1 MAKTNS
7 NVSGIVLINKQSG
20 LTSFSSLYAVKK
32 ALGTSRVGHTGTLD
46 SFAQGLLVVCAGNL
60 TRLASHIVAFDKT
73 YEAVIEF
80 GKETDTLDPE
90 GKVIATAD
98 FPSLKNLADAL
109 HKFRGNI
116 EQVPPSYSALRVNGK
131 RASALMRSGETV
143 ELKKRPVSVYS
154 SQILEVK
161 FDDGT
166 ALSFDGEK
174 NDDCKKIDEN
184 QNRKVHFARIK
195 FEVSKGTYI
204 RSLARD
210 IGISCSSRAYLIGL
224 LRTKIGCFE
233 LKDAA
238 SFEEKTVFTIE
249 SVISKFNSSAQ
260 KENPETMDIMIE
272 KIKQKIQPMTPAVAE
287 TCGLFPVCIT
297 QENEKNFL
305 NGRPLKKSMFKNVSD
320 NAIRAEFAGENPDV
334 IFDENQK
341 YSVFSESGIFYGVI
355 SFEKKRICYEYVIPQ
370 NL

>member
-7 NVSGIVLINKQSG
+7 SVSGIVLINKQSG

-32 ALGTSRVGHTGTLD
+32 ALGTSKVGHTGTLD

-60 TRLASHIVAFDKT
+60 TRLSSHIVAFDKT

-90 GKVIATAD
+90 GKVIETAS
-98 FPSLKNLADAL
+98 FPSLKNLTCAL
-109 HKFRGNI
+109 QKFSGKI
-116 EQVPPSYSALRVNGK
+116 EQMPPSYSALRINGK

-143 ELKKRPVSVYS
+143 ELKKRPVCIYS
-154 SQILEVK
+154 SQILEIK
-161 FDDGT
+161 FDDGST
-166 ALSFDGEK
+166 LSFDDEK
-174 NDDCKKIDEN
+174 KDDGKKIEEN
-184 QNRKVHFARIK
+184 QDRKVHFARIK

-210 IGISCSSRAYLIGL
+210 IGIFCGSRAYLIGL

-249 SVISKFNSSAQ
+249 SVISNLNSSVP
-260 KENPETMDIMIE
+260 KESLEKMME
-272 KIKQKIQPMTPAVAE
+272 KIKQKIQPMTPVVAE
-287 TCGLFPVCIT
+287 TCGLYPVCIT
-297 QENEKNFL
+297 QDNEQNFI
-305 NGRPLKKSMFKNVSD
+305 NGRPLKKAMFENIHDTGISTDSVD
-320 NAIRAEFAGENPDV
+320 HNTLIMFA
-334 IFDENQK
+334 ENQK
-341 YSVFSESGIFYGVI
+341 YSVFSKDGIFFGVI
-355 SFEKKRICYEYVIPQ
+355 SFEKNRISYEYVIPQ
-370 NL
+370 N